1 MATFS
6 PVCPEAAR
14 TARSPGGTLQGDERL
29 STPLGGYF
37 NVLLEGFGR
46 FTPMTLLG

>member
-6 PVCPEAAR
+6 PVCPQAAKI
-14 TARSPGGTLQGDERL
+14 ARPPRGTLQGDERL

-37 NVLLEGFGR
+37 TVLLEGFGR
-46 FTPMTLLG
+46 FTPMTLFG